1 MFSLRWF
8 FQLRSIGYLEL
19 GKRVYHK
26 VIEAECSEH
35 AAAMAFYILFAMFP
49 FFLFLT
55 TVIGY
60 LHIPHLLEYVLNSA
74 ERLLPGQLFDLFQD
88 NIRVL
93 FNNKKRGL
101 ISLGFILTLWAS
113 SKAVISMMKAMNKVC
128 SVKEGR
134 PFWKVRLT
142 AFSLVI
148 GLSLLFFLVLV
159 LLIFGSKIV
168 SLITAMLNLG
178 VVFRMT
184 WHLMIILAILLL
196 LLLAVA
202 TIYFFAP
209 DVKQKIKWITSGAVF
224 AILCWLGASFA
235 FSYYIKNFSSYDRTY
250 GSLGAV
256 IILLMWLYISG
267 FIILVGA
274 VINSVIEHSS
284 HERKEPV

>member
-1 MFSLRWF
+1 MPSLQWF
-8 FQLRSIGYLEL
+8 FQLRSRGYLEL
-19 GKRVYHK
+19 GKRIYHK

-60 LHIPHLLEYVLNSA
+60 LHIPHLLEYVLKSA
-74 ERLLPGQLFDLFQD
+74 ERLLPAQIFDLFQD
-88 NIRVL
+88 NIRDL
-93 FNNKKRGL
+93 FSSKKRGL
-101 ISLGFILTLWAS
+101 LSIGFLLALWAS

-134 PFWKVRLT
+134 PFWKVRLI

-148 GLSLLFFLVLV
+148 GLSLLFFLALV
-159 LLIFGSKIV
+159 LLIFETKIIR
-168 SLITAMLNLG
+168 LIIAMLNLG
-178 VVFRMT
+178 VEFRII
-184 WHLMIILAILLL
+184 WNLMIIPVILLL

-209 DVKQKIKWITSGAVF
+209 DVKQKRKWITSGTVF
-224 AILCWLGASFA
+224 TIVCWIGASFA

-256 IILLMWLYISG
+256 IILLMWLYVSG

-274 VINSVIEHSS
+274 VINSVIEHGLD
-284 HERKEPV
+284 KGKAPG

>member
-1 MFSLRWF
+1 MFSLQWF

-26 VIEAECSEH
+26 VIEAECLEH
-35 AAAMAFYILFAMFP
+35 AAAMAFFILFAMFP

-74 ERLLPGQLFDLFQD
+74 ERLLPGQVFDLFQD
-88 NIRVL
+88 NIRDL
-93 FNNKKRGL
+93 FSSKKRVL
-101 ISLGFILTLWAS
+101 LSLGFILTLWS
-113 SKAVISMMKAMNKVC
+113 SSTAVISMMKAMNKVC
-128 SVKEGR
+128 SVQEGR
-134 PFWKVRLT
+134 PYWKVRLT

-148 GLSLLFFLVLV
+148 GLSLLFFLALV

-178 VVFRMT
+178 VVFRIT
-184 WHLMIILAILLL
+184 WNLMIIPVILLL
-196 LLLAVA
+196 MLLAVA
-202 TIYFFAP
+202 TVYFFAP
-209 DVKQKIKWITSGAVF
+209 DVKQKRKWITLGTVF
-224 AILCWLGASFA
+224 TILCWIGAFFA

-274 VINSVIEHSS
+274 AINSVIEHSS
-284 HERKEPV
+284 NEGKEPG

>member
-1 MFSLRWF
+1 MPSLQWF
-8 FQLRSIGYLEL
+8 FQLRSRGYLEL
-19 GKRVYHK
+19 GKRIYHK

-60 LHIPHLLEYVLNSA
+60 LHIPHLLEYVLKSA
-74 ERLLPGQLFDLFQD
+74 ERLLPAQVFDLFQD
-88 NIRVL
+88 NIRDL
-93 FNNKKRGL
+93 FSSKKRGL
-101 ISLGFILTLWAS
+101 LSIGFLLALWAS

-148 GLSLLFFLVLV
+148 GLSVLFFLALV
-159 LLIFGSKIV
+159 LLIFETKIV
-168 SLITAMLNLG
+168 SFITAMLNLG
-178 VVFRMT
+178 VEFRII
-184 WHLMIILAILLL
+184 WNLMIIPVILLL

-209 DVKQKIKWITSGAVF
+209 DVKRKRKWITWGTVF
-224 AILCWLGASFA
+224 TIVCWIGASFA

-256 IILLMWLYISG
+256 IILLMWLYVSG

-274 VINSVIEHSS
+274 VINSVIEHGVD
-284 HERKEPV
+284 EGKAPR